1 MVSEFVHPSAT
12 LQELA
17 SLPVL
22 FWEANSFLHT
32 PHLFLTE
39 SLLNSF
45 VVDVQACVV
54 IPKRQ

>member
-1 MVSEFVHPSAT
+1 MSFFYTSAA

-32 PHLFLTE
+32 PHLLLTE

-54 IPKRQ
+54 IPKRE